1 MLISGDSSPTTLLL
15 RDDDLGLNN
24 QVKALSSTRSDLNIN
39 YEGKRP
45 C

>member
-15 RDDDLGLNN
+15 RDDDLGLNKTG
-24 QVKALSSTRSDLNIN
+24 KALSSTRSDLNIN